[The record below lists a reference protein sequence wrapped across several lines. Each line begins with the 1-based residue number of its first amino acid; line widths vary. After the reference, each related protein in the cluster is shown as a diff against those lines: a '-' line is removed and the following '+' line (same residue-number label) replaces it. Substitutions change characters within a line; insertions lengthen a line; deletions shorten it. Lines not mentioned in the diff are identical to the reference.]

1 MDESRCTCTPC
12 LQFLR
17 CQFHMST
24 NVNAFKYN
32 RKTGISD
39 FPCHCQKTN
48 SFFLLNK
55 VDNSS
60 LKTDIIFFIICPSF
74 LKHVAPWSWHQIV
87 RNPGVHV
94 HGDGV
99 KRGTNT
105 LGYVYTTLCTWKTCD
120 TEIKNACD
128 HCLFRFGCKMVLC
141 LFTFVLQTH
150 IWKDLE
156 LHTFIHFSLQLWIT
170 SSACINLLRIFSLH
184 KPWAATSECVGEHYT
199 RRL

>member
-1 MDESRCTCTPC
+1 MFVTFFHSPINHQICLKWSPDMDESRCTCTPC

-24 NVNAFKYN
+24 NVNASKYN

-94 HGDGV
+94 WSVAQTLLDMCTLLCVREKHVTLKLKMLVITACSGLDV
-99 KRGTNT
+99 KWFCACSHLYCKPTSG
-105 LGYVYTTLCTWKTCD
+105 KT
-120 TEIKNACD
+120 
-128 HCLFRFGCKMVLC
+128 
-141 LFTFVLQTH
+141 
-150 IWKDLE
+150 
-156 LHTFIHFSLQLWIT
+156 
-170 SSACINLLRIFSLH
+170 
-184 KPWAATSECVGEHYT
+184 
-199 RRL
+199 